1 MIDKKKLEEI
11 YNVDWAKMPKDL
23 ITTNVSLEQWKY
35 MIEDLNLS
43 CRMIEL
49 IYDKKK
55 GYTETLRSKF
65 SKFVKNDRKESTRL
79 SNLYFYGVESTNS
92 LESKKIKTKDTMN
105 ERYGDW
111 FTKTDDYIEKSK
123 NTNLKR
129 YGTEFAL
136 QNEEIKKK
144 VQETNLKHCGYKTNL
159 LSEDNIKKSKQTK
172 MQRYG
177 NPNYVNYEKS
187 CQTKLEKYGDKNYN
201 NIEQIK
207 KAWANKSIEEKKD
220 IFYRQSIKA
229 KETNLLKYGVEHY
242 SQTKEFK
249 DLYNNKEFVEE
260 VNNKIK
266 ETNLSKYGSEYYSQT
281 KEFKDLFNNKD
292 FVNKVNNKRKET
304 SIKRYG
310 VDSPFQSNIVKEHI
324 KASILEKYGV
334 EHIRQSEYMKNM
346 YKDETFVKKAND
358 NRAKTMLER
367 YGVNHN
373 FKIPAIREKIY
384 QTNLIKYGKKH
395 YSQTKEFLIKSYN
408 TMKKNN
414 TFNVSFEED
423 KVYELL
429 SNRFPDVIRQYRSKL
444 YPYNCDFYIPSIDT
458 YIEYQGNWTHGD
470 EPFNSENIE
479 HLNRLKEWENKSK
492 YHPYYKNAIYVWT
505 NLDMRKRDI
514 ARQNNINFIEF
525 WSLEDVEK
533 FISDFSK
540 K

>member
-1 MIDKKKLEEI
+1 
-11 YNVDWAKMPKDL
+11 
-23 ITTNVSLEQWKY
+23 
-35 MIEDLNLS
+35 
-43 CRMIEL
+43 
-49 IYDKKK
+49 
-55 GYTETLRSKF
+55 
-65 SKFVKNDRKESTRL
+65 
-79 SNLYFYGVESTNS
+79 
-92 LESKKIKTKDTMN
+92 MN
-105 ERYGDW
+105 
-111 FTKTDDYIEKSK
+111 
-123 NTNLKR
+123 
-129 YGTEFAL
+129 
-136 QNEEIKKK
+136 
-144 VQETNLKHCGYKTNL
+144 H
-159 LSEDNIKKSKQTK
+159 
-172 MQRYG
+172 
-177 NPNYVNYEKS
+177 EKS

-220 IFYRQSIKA
+220 IFHRQSIKA
-229 KETNLLKYGVEHY
+229 KETNLSKYGVEHY

-260 VNNKIK
+260 LNNKIK

-304 SIKRYG
+304 NIKKYG

-324 KASILEKYGV
+324 KASVLEKYGV

-373 FKIPAIREKIY
+373 FKISAIREKIY
-384 QTNLIKYGKKH
+384 QTNLSKYGKKH
-395 YSQTKEFLIKSYN
+395 YSQIN
-408 TMKKNN
+408 D
-414 TFNVSFEED
+414 ED
-423 KVYELL
+423 TVYELL

-444 YPYNCDFYIPSIDT
+444 YPFNCDFYIPSIDT

-479 HLNRLKEWENKSK
+479 HLNRLKEWENRSK
-492 YHPYYKNAIYVWT
+492 HSPYYKNAIYVWT
-505 NLDMRKRDI
+505 DLDIRKRDI
-514 ARQNNINFIEF
+514 ARQNNINFVEF
-525 WSLEDVEK
+525 WSIEDVEK
-533 FISDFSK
+533 FISGFSK